1 MPYPQNNGYG
11 IIQLPKY
18 ITYYSI
24 KKALD
29 AISAAKKLKS
39 GTILLLFTFK
49 RLFQNSYRHYQYTC
63 VQMLVLDV

>member
-29 AISAAKKLKS
+29 AISVAKNLKS
-39 GTILLLFTFK
+39 G
-49 RLFQNSYRHYQYTC
+49 
-63 VQMLVLDV
+63 LVLALCQIFLYFKQPNRLIFQKTAN